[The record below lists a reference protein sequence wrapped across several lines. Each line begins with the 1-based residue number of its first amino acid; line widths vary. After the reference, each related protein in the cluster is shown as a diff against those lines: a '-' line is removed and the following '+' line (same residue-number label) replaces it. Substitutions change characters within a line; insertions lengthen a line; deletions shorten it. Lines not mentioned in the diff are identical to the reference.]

1 MELTHSAIILQKK
14 WPVHGYQ
21 WHYFTTNSTNC
32 TNELDR
38 DFDSRCRGRQGKKN
52 WLLVGF
58 FRQSRG
64 MKNIEHCNGVA
75 CADGVHPTM
84 KCPSLFATDLN
95 IWHVESVSSSS
106 MSFNMSNGILL
117 SMMTGT
123 MSTSSLKTA
132 DEFT

>member
-1 MELTHSAIILQKK
+1 MIWNSRTRQIYLQK
-14 WPVHGYQ
+14 WPIHGFQ

-32 TNELDR
+32 TNELDGH
-38 DFDSRCRGRQGKKN
+38 FDSRCRGRQGKKN

-64 MKNIEHCNGVA
+64 MKNMEH
-75 CADGVHPTM
+75 CADGVDSSM

-123 MSTSSLKTA
+123 MSTSSLNTA